1 MQRGGHA
8 CDEPRGPP
16 HRNIDE
22 HGAIEPA
29 VSNWCPENRMQ
40 NIVPDF
46 PTPIV
51 SSPKRR
57 RVVAARVDEFEILL
71 IGDFELVDGKSG
83 DVRRVGLVL
92 IIPAKT
98 LAAAFK
104 AHRDHSPR
112 AIHHL
117 LRDRACSTTGR
128 KRYSY
133 LSI

>member
-1 MQRGGHA
+1 MGLSLADIHRPVHGQRHLV
-8 CDEPRGPP
+8 
-16 HRNIDE
+16 E

-46 PTPIV
+46 PTPTV

-104 AHRDHSPR
+104 AHRDRSR
-112 AIHHL
+112 WDIHHL
-117 LRDRACSTTGR
+117 RRDRACSTKGR
-128 KRYSY
+128 NRYSH
-133 LSI
+133 LSV